1 MSLPRY
7 EDVVGHGLMPKVSGW
22 ATGLRLVTA
31 KAISEI
37 SVVRLVPTSV
47 GRGLSTTIAGVAW
60 DLAEA
65 LLSHLWLLPAPSSS
79 CWSYRG
85 S

>member
-37 SVVRLVPTSV
+37 GVVRLVPASV
-47 GRGLSTTIAGVAW
+47 GRGLSTAIAGVAW

>member
-1 MSLPRY
+1 MCDRL
-7 EDVVGHGLMPKVSGW
+7 G
-22 ATGLRLVTA
+22 LVTA
-31 KAISEI
+31 KAISEVG
-37 SVVRLVPTSV
+37 VVRLVPASV

-65 LLSHLWLLPAPSSS
+65 LLSHLWLLPAPARP
-79 CWSYRG
+79 CWSCRG